1 MKIIDTANI
10 LRFLVLITLSIVL
23 ISCDDTLT
31 VEDVDSKPMPQSN
44 ISFAENIYPILQV
57 KCAFSGCH
65 AQPNPSK
72 GLDLSTYTGVTADL
86 GIVFPGEPDH
96 SRLVFTIEA
105 IPPYP
110 PMPPVGYAKP
120 VTNEQIRGIKKWIA
134 EGALNN

>member
-1 MKIIDTANI
+1 MNILYTNNI
-10 LRFLVLITLSIVL
+10 LRFLVLTAFSLIL

-72 GLDLSTYTGVTADL
+72 GLDLSTYSGVTADPT
-86 GIVFPGEPDH
+86 IVFPREPDL
-96 SRLVFTIEA
+96 SKLVWTIEA
-105 IPPYP
+105 RPPFP

-120 VTNEQIRGIKKWIA
+120 VTNEQIRGIKKWIE